1 MNKKIKRIL
10 KAFVLIVLFTG
21 VFFQGLNMMMNKDFT
36 VRAESWYA
44 GYSYRNRITISSSY
58 VDEDMY
64 DYPVYF
70 VMSINPE
77 LLKED
82 GSDILFTQNYSGATY
97 ELDYE
102 LILYD
107 DEAHSLKCWVELK
120 YIDKDADTDFYIYYG
135 NIFASSRENIEGTWN
150 SGYKAVWHFKEETG
164 TYYDSTVYGN
174 DGTLTDADSDTIR
187 GVSTACGHGVNLN
200 GDMDYISGAYNSS
213 IDIEEKTYILLI
225 KPDVVS
231 INWVRIFTKDSR
243 GSYDSGITF
252 YSSDILYDEDT
263 TAPSYNGNSS
273 ISTGAYTLVT
283 VSCPTTESNVN
294 MFYNRM
300 KQNLSSVSDNIGTVS
315 SPTGFTIGARQ
326 THAANFYNGVIDEF
340 FILNRTVSYE
350 YVNTTYNCLL
360 RPTVFLICQELESLP
375 NPPFNFEV
383 TAITQTDIHLTWEK
397 GSGTENTVIYGMVDE
412 YPTFAEAGSFL
423 AYNGTDESFTVQHL
437 SHSTRY
443 YFCAW
448 SWDNESN
455 EYSGAYDRQH
465 DTTFFPIVVIQITD
479 EINCSIDYD
488 DEYWQFGD
496 YMFYYINI
504 SGTGNTTSINL
515 FENGLNVNGTHEYA
529 LNASGYSVWAN
540 YTGNYTDITLFED
553 IGNASGTHE
562 YAIHVNTTNSTVDYA
577 DAYNTTLFGEMIDN
591 NWNTFITIANYGQVT
606 YYSNFTVPAG
616 ATTASWE
623 IKDLVS
629 RTNISLPSAAF
640 AGSYVWTAMTFSSLN
655 MVYMVYYSGEFH
667 VVLQR
672 TEYAGDDFYEDSMH
686 FTVLVGGSSEYY
698 VWANYTSYLL
708 SRETIVDATGT
719 HESRWNSTTGTW
731 MSWANYTGNA
741 GSTFMSTN
749 LSVINPNPGNGTHS
763 TNYLR
768 RNTSGLTTSVDVSYN
783 NFTTPPALLPGGVYS
798 MEFDSLHYNGPTLQN
813 NSGVYTTVNANHSGQ
828 VISGHNWV
836 GQLESG
842 GDFCIERSYLI
853 FNTTLLPDEAIVDSA
868 YITMVIFDDESDV
881 DFNVSLQRI
890 RSPSPHNPMDP
901 RDYYRNAFLGEYN
914 TRNTTGYA
922 DEDWFNFSLPAAAFT
937 DIDATWHTY
946 FGLRSDQDIVQ
957 SPPAAGTNEW
967 IGFYGPGGVQP
978 WKAPHLIINYT
989 IPSSNWHHI
998 VNLTFW
1004 SNSSGAWMVYDSCH
1018 VVENS
1023 TVTVS
1028 NINFSGNMSY
1038 WWNVSWES
1046 NHSSCG
1052 DSPYWWF
1059 ETVPVS
1065 GSGGVVL
1072 VGGRSLSSGSILGG
1086 FFTLCLVIPVA
1097 FIFIFIFIR
1106 RRRQGNG

>member
-44 GYSYRNRITISSSY
+44 GYSYRNRITINSSY

-231 INWVRIFTKDSR
+231 TNWVRIFTKDSR

-252 YSSDILYDEDT
+252 YSSDILYDEDA

-423 AYNGTDESFTVQHL
+423 AYNGTDESFTVQLL

-465 DTTFFPIVVIQITD
+465 DTTFFPTVVIQITD

-488 DEYWQFGD
+488 DEYWQVGD

-529 LNASGYSVWAN
+529 LNASGYS
-540 YTGNYTDITLFED
+540 
-553 IGNASGTHE
+553 
-562 YAIHVNTTNSTVDYA
+562 
-577 DAYNTTLFGEMIDN
+577 
-591 NWNTFITIANYGQVT
+591 
-606 YYSNFTVPAG
+606 
-616 ATTASWE
+616 
-623 IKDLVS
+623 
-629 RTNISLPSAAF
+629 
-640 AGSYVWTAMTFSSLN
+640 
-655 MVYMVYYSGEFH
+655 
-667 VVLQR
+667 
-672 TEYAGDDFYEDSMH
+672 
-686 FTVLVGGSSEYY
+686 

-890 RSPSPHNPMDP
+890 RSPSPHNPMLP
-901 RDYYRNAFLGEYN
+901 GDYYRNAFLGEYN

-957 SPPAAGTNEW
+957 SPPTAGTNEW

-1072 VGGRSLSSGSILGG
+1072 VGGRSLSSGLILGG